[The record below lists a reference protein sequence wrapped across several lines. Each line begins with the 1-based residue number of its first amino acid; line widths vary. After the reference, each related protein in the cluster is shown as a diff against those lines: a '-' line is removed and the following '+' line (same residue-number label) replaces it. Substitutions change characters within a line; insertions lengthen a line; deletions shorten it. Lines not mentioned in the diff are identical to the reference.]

1 MVLNVVPIQAQTA
14 PAAAGSGNDR
24 TLAEGGIDTGTDAV
38 GVTPEP
44 LPKITITATRD
55 TIFGSLE
62 DMRFVLKRENPGEE
76 LTVKLWLHQDENWLT
91 RSTRSYGRCQDRHQ
105 RKGVLGRVDRDIGRG
120 L

>member
-24 TLAEGGIDTGTDAV
+24 TLAGGGIDTGTDAV
-38 GVTPEP
+38 GATLEP

-76 LTVKLWLHQDENWLT
+76 LTGASKNT
-91 RSTRSYGRCQDRHQ
+91 CRSSVQ
-105 RKGVLGRVDRDIGRG
+105 RAE
-120 L
+120 